1 MLNSRRYVAPDEPG
15 LNLYEEDDMKRALVF
30 ISVTMLIAL
39 CFGCAKKRKEEPG
52 TAETGAAVDIAK
64 FDEAYADFR
73 EAIRYVSLSPNKEK
87 AAEAAGLSEA
97 AFGEV
102 KRAWPEDPPEEF
114 EGDSGWAD
122 RIASLTKIMADI
134 KNQVEADRFDDAK
147 ASILEAQKLILE
159 LHEKNNVNTAGDEAV
174 RLLVI
179 ADEMALAFQEK
190 RFNDMKH
197 IMPNMREA
205 QKNFFGSTMPPS
217 ARGRENEFDDLKD
230 KVYDGVEK
238 FAEAPD
244 PETRRSELDELIK
257 VATEF
262 YVEFG

>member
-1 MLNSRRYVAPDEPG
+1 
-15 LNLYEEDDMKRALVF
+15 MKTALVYV
-30 ISVTMLIAL
+30 SVVAL
-39 CFGCAKKRKEEPG
+39 MFSVIGCAKKKREEPA
-52 TAETGAAVDIAK
+52 TAETVAVDIAK
-64 FDEAYADFR
+64 FDEAYAAFR
-73 EAIRYVSLSPNKEK
+73 EAIRYVSLTPNKEK
-87 AAEAAGLSEA
+87 AAEAAGSSEE

-102 KRAWPEDPPEEF
+102 KRAWPEEPPDEF
-114 EGDSGWAD
+114 EAD
-122 RIASLTKIMADI
+122 NEWGERVTSLTKISGDI
-134 KNQVEADRFDDAK
+134 KSQVEAGKIEEAQ
-147 ASILEAQKLILE
+147 ASILEGQKLILA

-179 ADEMALAFQEK
+179 ADEMDLAFREK

-205 QKNFFGSTMPPS
+205 QKNFFGSPMPPS
-217 ARGRENEFDDLKD
+217 ARGREDAFDDLKD

-244 PETRRSELDELIK
+244 RETRRVALDELIK
-257 VATEF
+257 VTTEF

>member
-1 MLNSRRYVAPDEPG
+1 MKKAFVYVG
-15 LNLYEEDDMKRALVF
+15 VIILLV
-30 ISVTMLIAL
+30 SA
-39 CFGCAKKRKEEPG
+39 FGCGKKKAEGPSTGE
-52 TAETGAAVDIAK
+52 TAATADIAK
-64 FDEAYADFR
+64 FDEGYADFR
-73 EAIRYVSLSPNKEK
+73 EAIRYVALTPDKEK
-87 AAEAAGLSEA
+87 AAEAAAQAEI
-97 AFGEV
+97 AFVEIQ
-102 KRAWPEDPPEEF
+102 RAWPDEPPKDF
-114 EGDSGWAD
+114 EGDNEWAG
-122 RIASLTKIMADI
+122 RIESLTKIMADI
-134 KNQVEADRFDDAK
+134 KNQANADNFDGAK
-147 ASILEAQKLILE
+147 ASILEGQKLFLA
-159 LHEKNNVNTAGDEAV
+159 LHEKNNINTAGDEAI

-179 ADEMALAFQEK
+179 ADEMDLAFREK

-217 ARGRENEFDDLKD
+217 ARGREDKFDDLKD

-244 PETRRSELDELIK
+244 RETRSEELAELIK

>member
-1 MLNSRRYVAPDEPG
+1 
-15 LNLYEEDDMKRALVF
+15 MKRALVV
-30 ISVTMLIAL
+30 ISVIALIAL
-39 CFGCAKKRKEEPG
+39 CFGCAKKKKEAPA

-64 FDEAYADFR
+64 FDEACANFR
-73 EAIRYVSLSPNKEK
+73 EAIRYVALTPDKEK
-87 AAEAAGLSEA
+87 AAEAAGLSEE

-102 KRAWPEDPPEEF
+102 KRAWPEEL
-114 EGDSGWAD
+114 EGDTGWAD
-122 RIASLTKIMADI
+122 RIASLTKIMGDI
-134 KNQVEADRFDDAK
+134 KNQVGADRFEDAK
-147 ASILEAQKLILE
+147 ASILEGQKLILE

-179 ADEMALAFQEK
+179 ADEMALAFREK

-257 VATEF
+257 VTTEF

>member
-1 MLNSRRYVAPDEPG
+1 
-15 LNLYEEDDMKRALVF
+15 MKRALIY
-30 ISVTMLIAL
+30 ISVIALVAL
-39 CFGCAKKRKEEPG
+39 CFGCAKKKKEAPA

-64 FDEAYADFR
+64 FDEACANFR
-73 EAIRYVSLSPNKEK
+73 EAIRYVALTPNKEK
-87 AAEAAGLSEA
+87 AAEAAGLSEE

-102 KRAWPEDPPEEF
+102 KRAWPQEPPDEF
-114 EGDSGWAD
+114 EADTGWAD
-122 RIASLTKIMADI
+122 RIASLTKIMGDI
-134 KNQVEADRFDDAK
+134 KNQIEADQVKDAE
-147 ASILEAQKLILE
+147 ASILEGQKLILE

-179 ADEMALAFQEK
+179 ADEMALAFREK

-257 VATEF
+257 VTTEF

>member
-1 MLNSRRYVAPDEPG
+1 
-15 LNLYEEDDMKRALVF
+15 MKSAWVC
-30 ISVTMLIAL
+30 ISVAAL
-39 CFGCAKKRKEEPG
+39 LLSFAGCAKKKLEKPG
-52 TAETGAAVDIAK
+52 TGETAVKRDIAK
-64 FDEAYADFR
+64 FDQGCAGFR
-73 EAIRYVSLSPNKEK
+73 EAIRYVSLTPHKEK
-87 AAEAAGLSEA
+87 AAEAAARSEE

-102 KRAWPEDPPEEF
+102 KRAWPKEPPDEF
-114 EGDSGWAD
+114 EGDNEWGD
-122 RIASLTKIMADI
+122 RIASLTKIMGDI
-134 KNQVEADRFDDAK
+134 KNQVGADKTEEAQ
-147 ASILEAQKLILE
+147 ASILEGQKLIMA

-179 ADEMALAFQEK
+179 ADEMKLAFREK

-205 QKNFFGSTMPPS
+205 QKNFFGSAIPPS
-217 ARGRENEFDDLKD
+217 ASGRENKFDELKD

-244 PETRRSELDELIK
+244 PETRGVALDELIK